1 MGRGEKAG
9 GRRQGGVNGRLPR
22 NVVQSQ
28 GVRGEG
34 AKVEGGGRRGMG
46 EKGTPKK
53 LGIANQCG
61 TKRFALRSNKITLLI
76 PKQTEIR

>member
-1 MGRGEKAG
+1 MAAE
-9 GRRQGGVNGRLPR
+9 RRRRVNGRLPR

-28 GVRGEG
+28 SVRGEG

-46 EKGTPKK
+46 EKSTPKE
-53 LGIANQCG
+53 LGIVNQSG
-61 TKRFALRSNKITLLI
+61 AKRFALRSNKITLLI